1 MEKTKKPEKPSLN
14 MQRNAYQITINN
26 PEVNG
31 FSHII
36 IKKALIENFST
47 LRYFCMAD
55 EIGEQGT
62 YHTHVYVY
70 FNSRVRFKTVKKHF
84 PPAHIEIAHGNI
96 QSNIDYIC
104 KKGKWENTSK
114 AETRVEGT
122 YEEWGDVPKQ
132 KGQIQEMEELYQ
144 MIDAGYT
151 NAEIL
156 AMNNDYILNIDKL
169 DKVRITL
176 FTDKYKGKRRLNL
189 KVIYISGIT
198 GTGKTRGVLDEHG
211 DANVYRV
218 SDYLH
223 PFDQYT
229 CQPVIAF
236 EEFRSSLRI
245 SDMLNYCDI
254 YPISLPA
261 RYSNKVACYETVYIL
276 SNTSLESQYQDV
288 QKEEPETW
296 AAFLRRIHE
305 VRIYG
310 LDGTITIY
318 DSVEKYMRRNE
329 KFHSVNPQ
337 ERCPFSEASP
347 EGRKDKPYV

>member
-1 MEKTKKPEKPSLN
+1 

-104 KKGKWENTSK
+104 KKGKWENSSK

-198 GTGKTRGVLDEHG
+198 GTGKTRGVLDE
-211 DANVYRV
+211 
-218 SDYLH
+218 
-223 PFDQYT
+223 
-229 CQPVIAF
+229 
-236 EEFRSSLRI
+236 
-245 SDMLNYCDI
+245 
-254 YPISLPA
+254 
-261 RYSNKVACYETVYIL
+261 
-276 SNTSLESQYQDV
+276 
-288 QKEEPETW
+288 
-296 AAFLRRIHE
+296 
-305 VRIYG
+305 
-310 LDGTITIY
+310 
-318 DSVEKYMRRNE
+318 
-329 KFHSVNPQ
+329 
-337 ERCPFSEASP
+337 
-347 EGRKDKPYV
+347 RK

>member
-176 FTDKYKGKRRLNL
+176 FT
-189 KVIYISGIT
+189 
-198 GTGKTRGVLDEHG
+198 
-211 DANVYRV
+211 
-218 SDYLH
+218 
-223 PFDQYT
+223 
-229 CQPVIAF
+229 
-236 EEFRSSLRI
+236 
-245 SDMLNYCDI
+245 
-254 YPISLPA
+254 
-261 RYSNKVACYETVYIL
+261 
-276 SNTSLESQYQDV
+276 
-288 QKEEPETW
+288 
-296 AAFLRRIHE
+296 
-305 VRIYG
+305 
-310 LDGTITIY
+310 
-318 DSVEKYMRRNE
+318 
-329 KFHSVNPQ
+329 
-337 ERCPFSEASP
+337 
-347 EGRKDKPYV
+347 